1 MLRLLQRMKKKT
13 GLSPGTPVYIGEC
26 IEEKTELRL
35 VTYNAET
42 MTLSRP
48 DTVKE
53 LAPLLKKPEKKW
65 LHITGL
71 CDALLIKELCDH
83 LGVHVLVQ
91 EDILN
96 TIQRPKIEEY
106 DDLLFLTI
114 KQFYTNEHKQI
125 LGNHTSILLLD
136 DLVISFAETYSSA
149 IDPILLRM
157 ENPSSRIRTL
167 GSTYLIYAL
176 LDVIVD
182 SYFLT
187 LEQIGSAIEDYEEQ
201 ALFEPQESDLH
212 KIYSLR
218 REILYFHKSVW
229 PVRELINTTS
239 RMENRFSENNL
250 QFFLRDL
257 YDHVIQ
263 IIETAD
269 VFRDMISNVL
279 DLQLSS
285 ASNRMNEIMKVL
297 TIIATIFIPLT
308 FLAGMYGMNF
318 TYMPELEWKYGYFA
332 IWGVML
338 LVFMLLLVYFRKKK
352 WLGKS

>member
-1 MLRLLQRMKKKT
+1 MLRLLQKMKKKT
-13 GLSPGTPVYIGEC
+13 GLSPGTPVYTGEC
-26 IEEKTELRL
+26 IEEQTELRL
-35 VTYNAET
+35 ITYSSEK
-42 MTLSRP
+42 MTISRP
-48 DTVKE
+48 ETWRE
-53 LAPLLKKPEKKW
+53 LHPLLENSDKKW

-71 CDALLIKELCDH
+71 CDGSLIKKLCDH
-83 LGVHVLVQ
+83 LGIHVLVQ

-96 TIQRPKIEEY
+96 TIQRPKVEEF
-106 DDLLFLTI
+106 DDLLFLTF
-114 KQFYTNEHKQI
+114 KQFFNNTENQVMA
-125 LGNHTSILLLD
+125 NHTSLLLLD
-136 DLVISFAETYSSA
+136 NLVLSFAETRSPA
-149 IDPILLRM
+149 LDPILRRM
-157 ENPSSRIRTL
+157 ENPSSRIRTFE
-167 GSTYLIYAL
+167 SNYLIYAL
-176 LDVIVD
+176 LDAIVD

-187 LEQIGSAIEDYEEQ
+187 LEEIGSAIEEYEEQ
-201 ALFEPQESDLH
+201 ALFEPQESDLQ

-239 RMENRFSENNL
+239 RMESRFSGNNL

-308 FLAGMYGMNF
+308 FMAGIYGMNF
-318 TYMPELEWKYGYFA
+318 TYMPELDWRYGYFA
-332 IWGVML
+332 FWGVML
-338 LVFMLLLVYFRKKK
+338 LVFMLLLVYFKKKK
-352 WLGKS
+352 WLGK